1 MEIHLQRSEKPKP
14 PFYEVAIALLSEGGK
29 LEPPFQEVDI
39 SIRKGGKL
47 EPPLV
52 SARVVNKHL
61 TKGGSNVGR
70 NFHLNAMR
78 VENAI

>member
-1 MEIHLQRSEKPKP
+1 M
-14 PFYEVAIALLSEGGK
+14 
-29 LEPPFQEVDI
+29 DI